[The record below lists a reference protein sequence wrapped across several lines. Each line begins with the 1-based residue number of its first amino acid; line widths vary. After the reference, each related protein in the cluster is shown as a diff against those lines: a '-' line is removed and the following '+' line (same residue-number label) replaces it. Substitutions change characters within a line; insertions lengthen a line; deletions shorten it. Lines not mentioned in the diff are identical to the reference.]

1 MKSNIR
7 KIWDV
12 FTSILVAGIVILAV
26 LLAGVRVIGLEIYTV
41 LSGSMEPTYHT
52 GSLIYVQDVDPY
64 EIEAGQVITFL
75 LDEDT
80 VATHRVV
87 EVLPDENDPTV
98 VRFRT
103 KGDAND
109 AEDGSPVHYKN
120 VLGSP
125 VFSIPQLGYLAN
137 YIQNPPGT
145 YIAISVGAILL
156 LLILLPELFSNDEE
170 ESNSKDKK
178 KRRKDDAGEETST
191 DEAAE

>member
-1 MKSNIR
+1 M
-7 KIWDV
+7 